1 MFAFE
6 EDYIMWETN
15 DKMRNRRVAYA
26 EGTYMEPQRKK
37 EGKGKLSSVMAM
49 VIGVV
54 VTLEIMVAGA
64 MILNIDFHGADVIAL
79 ILAFMVLYFGVV
91 AVLTDR

>member
-1 MFAFE
+1 
-6 EDYIMWETN
+6 MWDTN
-15 DKMRNRRVAYA
+15 DEIRNRRVAYA
-26 EGTYMEPQRKK
+26 EGSYMEPQRRK
-37 EGKGKLSSVMAM
+37 ESKGKLSSFMAM
-49 VIGVV
+49 VIGAI

-64 MILNIDFHGADVIAL
+64 MILNIDFHGTDVIAL